1 MTTPQQQ
8 LFTDED
14 VISSYSDAQAV
25 DDGMLVAIEKHD
37 RCTHNLFAALVR
49 DLPKGAQPPDRWP
62 VSLMEWFSAGKGE
75 KGDNQRALA
84 AVKGMIG
91 THSPNARRI
100 YDENI
105 DGGILT
111 LWIERKGDGAIIG
124 LREQEADIQAVAVSV
139 WLIPNEVGGITAMFP
154 EDY

>member
-1 MTTPQQQ
+1 MTARQQQ

-14 VISSYSDAQAV
+14 VISSYTDEQAI
-25 DDGMLVAIEKHD
+25 DDGMLVTIGKRD

-62 VSLMEWFSAGKGE
+62 VSLLEWFGAGDGE
-75 KGDNQRALA
+75 KGDNMRALA
-84 AVKGMIG
+84 ALKGMIG
-91 THSPNARRI
+91 THGPNAHRI
-100 YDENI
+100 YEQNI

-111 LWIERKGDGAIIG
+111 LWIDREGDGAIIG
-124 LREQEADIQAVAVSV
+124 LREQETDVQTVAVRV
-139 WLIPNEVGGITAMFP
+139 WLIPNEVGGLTAMFP